1 MRKKTAIVLTLFLSI
16 CLAFAAGCLEEVD
29 SLTVKFDSN
38 GGTEIADL
46 QVESGEKVT
55 KPEAPEKEHY
65 VFGGWYNGD
74 TEWVFETDTVEKD
87 MTLTAK
93 WTPEVYSVTFK
104 NYDGAEL
111 AKENVSYGS
120 LPQYS
125 ATPEK
130 LGNAQYSYVFA
141 RWVDENGQTV
151 DLANIGRNIIL
162 TAVFTETLNT
172 YKVTFKN
179 GDEVLKEEQVE
190 YGTVPTAPAN
200 PTKAADAQYT
210 YTFKDWGKEITAV
223 TGEIVYNAVFTKT
236 LNTYKVMFKNGD
248 EVLKEE
254 QVEYGTVPTAPANPT
269 KAADAQYTYTFKDWD
284 KTITAVT
291 GEIVYNAIFTKTLN
305 TYKVTFKNGDEVL
318 KEELVEYGVV
328 PTAPAN
334 PTKAADA
341 QYTYTFKDWG
351 KEITAVTGEI
361 VYNAEFTKTLNTYKV
376 TFKNGDEVLKEEQ
389 VEYGVVPTAPANPT
403 KAADAQYTYT
413 FKDWGKEI
421 TAVTG
426 EIVYNAV
433 FTKTL
438 NTYKVTFK
446 NGDEVLKEEQ
456 VEYGVVPTAPANP
469 TKAAD
474 AQYTYTFKGW
484 DKKITAV
491 TGEAVYNAEFTE
503 TLNKYKVTFKN
514 GDEVLKEEQVE
525 YGVVPTAPANPT
537 KAADAQYTY
546 TFKGWDK
553 AITAVTGEIVYNAV
567 FTKTLNKYK
576 VTFKNGDEV
585 LKEEQV
591 EYGTVPTAP
600 ETNPSKDVDAENHY
614 VFDGWDKE
622 IAEVTCEIVYNA
634 LFKAEAHVY
643 TVDSSDDTFD
653 YIVCSCGYR
662 DETYSYDKTVTS
674 ARKELVVSAS
684 GLALAIEGASYASVE
699 KMTINGVEINGE
711 ITSFAIPDEIKADKE
726 RHGLQNVIVT
736 VKDEQGYSHELQVP
750 VILVTEEIKDLNG
763 LNTAL
768 KGEGD
773 EYAIYGYYKLVADL
787 GAANYDGIQN
797 GSSSK
802 NWSNAN
808 GEYGFRG
815 TFDGN
820 DKSIS
825 AIIYNN
831 GIFGIV
837 GKGAYIKNLTVNSYK
852 YSNGRTILART
863 ITEATIENVTIN
875 VISGSSDSYYA
886 EGGVITALLSHSSK
900 YINVKIKSSS
910 DLDTL
915 FGFSYWNYNPAK
927 PNTFENCTVEARS
940 IGGIICITTKAN
952 MAEPIV
958 SIAGVKGLNVTL
970 NKDAV
975 AADNMTVGQAAVIEL
990 PDLTEITSI
999 VLDNEEFTAYSF
1011 ENGVLTINADAFTAF
1026 QIGVKKFGVTAKN
1039 KQGLTVVF
1047 EITMTVELVADPV
1060 TLEGNRE
1067 IVLSDASDYAVDL
1080 GEYAASTVISSTF
1093 AGENATFAG
1102 GKLTITDAF
1111 KANKQKH
1118 GMQTLKVTVLK
1129 GDKYYVLTA
1138 NVLVVTKTIST
1149 INELNTALKG
1159 EGDEY
1164 AIYGYYKLVAD
1175 LGAANYDG
1183 IQNGSSSKNWSN
1195 ANGEYGFRG
1204 TFDGNDKSI
1213 SAIIYN
1219 NGIFGIVGKGAYI
1232 KNLTV
1237 NSYKYSNGRTIL
1249 ARTITEATIENVT
1262 INVISGSS
1270 DSYYAEGGVITAL
1283 LSHSSKYINVK
1294 IKSSSDLDTLF
1305 GFSYWNY
1312 NPAKPNTFENCTV
1325 EARSIGGIICITTK
1339 ANMAE
1344 PIVSIAGVKG
1354 LNVTLN
1360 KDAVAADNM
1369 TVGQAA
1375 VIELPDLT
1383 EITSIVLDN
1392 EEFTAYSF
1400 ENGVLT
1406 INADAFTA
1414 FQIGVKKFGVTAKNK
1429 QGLTVVFEITMTVEL
1444 VADPVTLE
1452 GNREIV
1458 LSDASDYAVDLGE
1471 YAASTVISSTFAGEN
1486 ATFADGKL
1494 TITDALKA
1502 NKQKHGMQT
1511 LKVTVLKDG
1520 KYYVVTANVLVV
1532 TKAISTINELTA
1544 ALTAGTDNVVYGY
1557 YRLTQNVGSSEAWIN
1572 VANNGSWQNV
1582 DGSVGFRGTLD
1593 GNGFAV
1599 DGAFATHGLFGIIGN
1614 GAVVK
1619 NITFNVYYYQNNRQT
1634 LARSITGAT
1643 IEGVTINIKS
1653 IHGILDATKEG
1664 GVITGLMSHTTH
1676 YKDVTINAEGKDID
1690 TLFGMSYGNYK
1701 AEKANTFENCV
1712 VNAKSLA
1719 GLVHSNEIISAAG
1732 IDGLTIPQ

>member
-16 CLAFAAGCLEEVD
+16 CLAFAAGCLEEVN
-29 SLTVKFDSN
+29 SLTVRFDSN

-46 QVESGEKVT
+46 QVEYGEKVT

-65 VFGGWYNGD
+65 AFGGWYNGD

-104 NYDGAEL
+104 NYDGTEL

-162 TAVFTETLNT
+162 TAEFTETLNK

-179 GDEVLKEEQVE
+179 GS
-190 YGTVPTAPAN
+190 
-200 PTKAADAQYT
+200 
-210 YTFKDWGKEITAV
+210 EI
-223 TGEIVYNAVFTKT
+223 
-236 LNTYKVMFKNGD
+236 
-248 EVLKEE
+248 
-254 QVEYGTVPTAPANPT
+254 
-269 KAADAQYTYTFKDWD
+269 
-284 KTITAVT
+284 
-291 GEIVYNAIFTKTLN
+291 
-305 TYKVTFKNGDEVL
+305 
-318 KEELVEYGVV
+318 
-328 PTAPAN
+328 
-334 PTKAADA
+334 
-341 QYTYTFKDWG
+341 
-351 KEITAVTGEI
+351 
-361 VYNAEFTKTLNTYKV
+361 
-376 TFKNGDEVLKEEQ
+376 
-389 VEYGVVPTAPANPT
+389 
-403 KAADAQYTYT
+403 
-413 FKDWGKEI
+413 
-421 TAVTG
+421 
-426 EIVYNAV
+426 
-433 FTKTL
+433 
-438 NTYKVTFK
+438 
-446 NGDEVLKEEQ
+446 LKEEQ

-484 DKKITAV
+484 DKAIAAV
-491 TGEAVYNAEFTE
+491 KGEIVYNAEFTE
-503 TLNKYKVTFKN
+503 TLNTYKVTFKN
-514 GDEVLKEEQVE
+514 GSEVLKEEQVE

-553 AITAVTGEIVYNAV
+553 AITAVTGEIVYNAE
-567 FTKTLNKYK
+567 FTETLNTYK

-591 EYGTVPTAP
+591 EYGVVPTAP

-614 VFDGWDKE
+614 VFNGWDKA
-622 IAEVTCEIVYNA
+622 IAEVTGEIVYNA

-662 DETYSYDKTVTS
+662 NETYSYDKTVTS

-711 ITSFAIPDEIKADKE
+711 ITSFAIPDEVKADKE

-787 GAANYDGIQN
+787 GAANYNGINN
-797 GSSSK
+797 GSSNK
-802 NWSNAN
+802 NWPNAN

-820 DKSIS
+820 GKSIS

-837 GKGAYIKNLTVNSYK
+837 GKGAYIKNLTVNSYS
-852 YSNGRTILART
+852 YANGRTILART
-863 ITEATIENVTIN
+863 ITGATIENVTIN
-875 VISGSSDSYYA
+875 VISGSSSSYYA

-927 PNTFENCTVEARS
+927 SNTFENCTVEARS
-940 IGGIICITTKAN
+940 IGGIICITSTDK

-958 SIAGVKGLNVTL
+958 SIAGVEGLNVTL

-1011 ENGVLTINADAFTAF
+1011 ENGVLTVNADAFTAF

-1039 KQGLTVVF
+1039 EQGLTVVF
-1047 EITMTVELVADPV
+1047 EITMTVELVAEPV
-1060 TLEGNRE
+1060 NLEG
-1067 IVLSDASDYAVDL
+1067 D
-1080 GEYAASTVISSTF
+1080 
-1093 AGENATFAG
+1093 
-1102 GKLTITDAF
+1102 
-1111 KANKQKH
+1111 
-1118 GMQTLKVTVLK
+1118 
-1129 GDKYYVLTA
+1129 
-1138 NVLVVTKTIST
+1138 
-1149 INELNTALKG
+1149 
-1159 EGDEY
+1159 
-1164 AIYGYYKLVAD
+1164 
-1175 LGAANYDG
+1175 
-1183 IQNGSSSKNWSN
+1183 
-1195 ANGEYGFRG
+1195 
-1204 TFDGNDKSI
+1204 
-1213 SAIIYN
+1213 
-1219 NGIFGIVGKGAYI
+1219 
-1232 KNLTV
+1232 
-1237 NSYKYSNGRTIL
+1237 
-1249 ARTITEATIENVT
+1249 
-1262 INVISGSS
+1262 
-1270 DSYYAEGGVITAL
+1270 
-1283 LSHSSKYINVK
+1283 
-1294 IKSSSDLDTLF
+1294 
-1305 GFSYWNY
+1305 
-1312 NPAKPNTFENCTV
+1312 
-1325 EARSIGGIICITTK
+1325 
-1339 ANMAE
+1339 
-1344 PIVSIAGVKG
+1344 
-1354 LNVTLN
+1354 
-1360 KDAVAADNM
+1360 
-1369 TVGQAA
+1369 
-1375 VIELPDLT
+1375 
-1383 EITSIVLDN
+1383 
-1392 EEFTAYSF
+1392 
-1400 ENGVLT
+1400 
-1406 INADAFTA
+1406 
-1414 FQIGVKKFGVTAKNK
+1414 
-1429 QGLTVVFEITMTVEL
+1429 
-1444 VADPVTLE
+1444 
-1452 GNREIV
+1452 REIV

-1494 TITDALKA
+1494 TISDAFKA

-1532 TKAISTINELTA
+1532 TKAISTIDELTA
-1544 ALTAGTDNVVYGY
+1544 AMTAETDNVVYGY
-1557 YRLTQNVGSSEAWIN
+1557 YRLTQNVGSSGSWIN
-1572 VANNGSWQNV
+1572 VENKGDWKNA
-1582 DGSVGFRGTLD
+1582 DGNVGFRGTLD
-1593 GNGFAV
+1593 GNAFSV
-1599 DGAFATHGLFGIIGN
+1599 DGQFATHGLFGIIGN

-1619 NITFNVYYYQNNRQT
+1619 NITFNVYYYQNSRQT

-1653 IHGILDATKEG
+1653 IYKTLDATAEG

-1676 YKDVTINAEGKDID
+1676 YKNVTINAEGKDLD
-1690 TLFGMSYGNYK
+1690 TLFGKSYGNYK